1 MYYIAAYDTEIKNTV
16 DVYKKEINAELFD
29 EANNNVKLVE
39 LVTNAATYFKQSNK
53 VNTKTSIQLVVVNEN
68 RKILYRAPENIPL
81 INMVNDSES
90 DLTERIK
97 LFAFTAKTDTTLF
110 KNKTDIT
117 PIDEK
122 PSVGST
128 ESIEK
133 PVEDT
138 TTETKDTEVSIDTEY
153 EIKTEVVVEQNT
165 GSSTIIKLGIA
176 VVAIAIIIYM
186 LI

>member
-39 LVTNAATYFKQSNK
+39 LITNAVTYFKQSNK

-68 RKILYRAPENIPL
+68 RKILYRAPENIAL
-81 INMVNDSES
+81 INMIDASES
-90 DLTERIK
+90 ELTERIK

-110 KNKTDIT
+110 KSKTDIT

-122 PSVGST
+122 PSVDST
-128 ESIEK
+128 ESTEK
-133 PVEDT
+133 SIEDT
-138 TTETKDTEVSIDTEY
+138 TTQAKDNEVSIDTEY
-153 EIKTEVVVEQNT
+153 EVKTEVVVEQNT

-176 VVAIAIIIYM
+176 VIAIAIIIYM

>member
-1 MYYIAAYDTEIKNTV
+1 
-16 DVYKKEINAELFD
+16 
-29 EANNNVKLVE
+29 
-39 LVTNAATYFKQSNK
+39 
-53 VNTKTSIQLVVVNEN
+53 
-68 RKILYRAPENIPL
+68 
-81 INMVNDSES
+81 MVNDSES

-97 LFAFTAKTDTTLF
+97 LFTFTAKTDTTLF
-110 KNKTDIT
+110 KNKTDNT
-117 PIDEK
+117 STDEK

-133 PVEDT
+133 PIENT
-138 TTETKDTEVSIDTEY
+138 TTETKDSEVSIDTEY
-153 EIKTEVVVEQNT
+153 EVKTEVVVEQNT